1 MILLPTITDTIQTPY
16 WATFPLA
23 TNAHDCLDD
32 DNGDTSYCVS
42 SSHSRYMILGFANPP
57 VVEGDIDTITS
68 VRFLSS
74 GRSTDRRSASLLD
87 IDYETP
93 SGNPTE
99 PCSYDPHASSYE
111 TIDGIARQYSDGLGG
126 TNWTYSDLE
135 NLEMRCTKSGSR
147 QLRLS
152 YLAIRV
158 LYTEAVA
165 AEADNATFFGANF

>member
-16 WATFPLA
+16 WLTFPLA

-42 SSHSRYMILGFANPP
+42 SSNARYMILGFANPP
-57 VVEGDIDTITS
+57 VIEGDIDTITS

-74 GRSTDRRSASLLD
+74 GRSTDRRNASLLD

-99 PCSYDPHASSYE
+99 TCSYDSHPSSYE
-111 TIDGIARQYSDGLGG
+111 TINGIARSDADGSSGG
-126 TNWTYSDLE
+126 WSYADLE
-135 NLEMRCTKSGSR
+135 NLEMRCTKNGTS

-152 YLAIRV
+152 YLALEV
-158 LYTEAVA
+158 TYTPAVSS
-165 AEADNATFFGANF
+165 DNATFFGANF